1 MLRRS
6 NRIVLTS
13 DSVVVASGLIALVDD
28 TIKRRSHPE
37 QTRRLQVPLARSSSF
52 KLNMEYIGPKRL
64 IDEVFN
70 RTRAS
75 SSRPLA
81 TSHR

>member
-6 NRIVLTS
+6 NKIMLTS
-13 DSVVVASGLIALVDD
+13 NSVIVSSGLMALVDD
-28 TIKRRSHPE
+28 TIKRRFHSR
-37 QTRRLQVPLARSSSF
+37 QKKRLQIPLAHSSSF
-52 KLNMEYIGPKRL
+52 KMNMEYIGPKRL

-70 RTRAS
+70 RTRTP